1 MENFELIEKYV
12 AGQLQGPEKEAFEL
26 HLQTDISLQNDV
38 ALQKQIIEGIKKA
51 RIAELKAML
60 SQVPVPGAGGIQSG
74 ISAIKIITGAFAVGT
89 ILTGTLLYFK
99 PWQKEISRSPV
110 ENLENKVPA
119 IQPHN
124 NLAVTPPERREDK
137 GSPATS
143 EPKEFKKNEA
153 SKNQKSI
160 QPKIQVIDPT
170 DELVKEPSRD
180 QKKLLQP
187 QSIIVTSRIGVEINS
202 SSTKYTFHYQF
213 NQGKL
218 ILYGI
223 FDNGLYEII
232 EVNGDTHSIFL
243 YYKDNFYRLN
253 EKQSSIAPLNTIRDP
268 ELIKRLKEYRG
279 R

>member
-12 AGQLQGPEKEAFEL
+12 AGQLHGPEKEAFEL

-51 RIAELKAML
+51 RIAELKGML
-60 SQVPVPGAGGIQSG
+60 SQVPVPGAGALQAG
-74 ISAIKIITGAFAVGT
+74 ISAIKIITGAVAVGT

-99 PWQKEISRSPV
+99 PWKKETAKSPV

-119 IQPHN
+119 IQHS
-124 NLAVTPPERREDK
+124 TKPEAAAAGPKDDK
-137 GSPATS
+137 ALPASS
-143 EPKEFKKNEA
+143 EPKGIKKYA
-153 SKNQKSI
+153 PAKNQKSI
-160 QPKIQVIDPT
+160 QPRIQVIDPT

-202 SSTKYTFHYQF
+202 ASTKYTFHYQF

-243 YYKDNFYRLN
+243 YYKDNFYLLN
-253 EKQSSIAPLNTIRDP
+253 EKQSSIAPLTTIQDS
-268 ELIKRLKEYRG
+268 ELVKRLKEYRG